1 MMKTMHLK
9 RLIFLTL
16 TLIISNLYSQTQDDW
31 NKFRLAQSYESLG
44 NYDKAFELYRELY
57 FQFPNQF
64 QFYDAY
70 YRMLT
75 QLKRYDEAIDLLK
88 KRLNGNPGDFNTYAE
103 LAVLYERKGLK
114 DSVDYFIR
122 EGIRRDPKDP
132 MSYKFIANVLIQ
144 NRMFDYANYVLEEGK
159 SRIADNEM
167 FIIDLININ
176 SILMNYPKACNEMIE
191 LLRKQPQQISFVQSK
206 LAQIITNPVALKT
219 SIEIFEKNF
228 DRKSFPII
236 KLLSWLYFQN
246 KDFKKAFDLTLE
258 IEKLTN
264 ANGYELLDF
273 SNRAYQEGVIDEAVR
288 GYEFIL
294 KNYKDKK
301 DLEAMSVIGLARSYE
316 QLLENEFKSP
326 EIFWKTYKPQVDTN
340 NKNLKEAIK
349 YYNIILSN
357 YTLPNLVAEA
367 IYKSAYFYKEYY
379 QNYDK
384 AKQLLQRLI
393 SDYVLTDYYSKGLLL
408 LGDIEYLSGNFDR
421 AFDQYEKVRTFSR
434 ANETD
439 RYLSQFQIA
448 EILISKGLYD
458 SAKAVLNSIKKVN
471 TNDLANDAI
480 EFLMIIT
487 EQENNPEQLKFYLEV
502 QKLID
507 QKKYQEAIRKI
518 NSLKLDDDYSILQNK
533 LRFTLA
539 ELYIA
544 VNDFSNSLAQLNY
557 LYELKEKTI
566 YSDRALMK
574 IGQLYLYG
582 LKDKT
587 RAEQTFNKLLTEFP
601 DSIFVTEVRE
611 LIKQIQLEN
620 L

>member
-1 MMKTMHLK
+1 MKEMSLK
-9 RLIFLTL
+9 RLVLLSFVFIA
-16 TLIISNLYSQTQDDW
+16 SNLYSQTQDDW

-57 FQFPNQF
+57 FQFPAQF

-75 QLKRYDEAIDLLK
+75 HLKRYDEAIDLLK
-88 KRLNGNPGDFNTYAE
+88 IRVNSNPNDFNTYAE
-103 LAVLYERKGLK
+103 LAVLYDRKGIK
-114 DSVDYFIR
+114 DSVEYYIR
-122 EGIRRDPKDP
+122 EGIRRDPKNP

-159 SRIADNEM
+159 SRISDNEM

-176 SILMNYPKACNEMIE
+176 SILMNYSKACSEMIE
-191 LLRKQPQQISFVQSK
+191 LLRKQPQHINFVQNK

-219 SIEIFEKNF
+219 SIEIFEKNL
-228 DRKSFPII
+228 DRKNFPII

-246 KDFKKAFDLTLE
+246 KDYKKAFNLTLE

-264 ANGYELLDF
+264 QNGYELLDF
-273 SNRAYQEGVIDEAVR
+273 SNRAYQEGVIEEAVK
-288 GYEFIL
+288 GYEYLL

-316 QLLENEFKSP
+316 QLLENEFRSP
-326 EIFWKTYKPQVDTN
+326 EIFWKTYKPKVDTN
-340 NKNLKEAIK
+340 NKNLNEAIK

-367 IYKSAYFYKEYY
+367 IYKTSYFYKEYY
-379 QNYDK
+379 QDYNK
-384 AKQLLQRLI
+384 SKQLLQRLV
-393 SDYVLTDYYSKGLLL
+393 SDYILTDFYSKGVLL
-408 LGDIEYLSGNFDR
+408 LGDIEYLTGNFDR
-421 AFDQYEKVRTFSR
+421 AFEQYEKIRTFSR
-434 ANETD
+434 SSETE

-448 EILISKGLYD
+448 EILITKGLYD
-458 SAKAVLNSIKKVN
+458 SARSVLNTIKKVN
-471 TNDLANDAI
+471 TNDVANDAI
-480 EFLMIIT
+480 EFLMIIA
-487 EQENNPEQLKFYLEV
+487 EQENNPEQLKFYLEI
-502 QKLID
+502 QRLID
-507 QKKYQEAIRKI
+507 QKNYLEAIRKI
-518 NSLKLDDDYSILQNK
+518 NSLKLDDDYSIFQNK
-533 LRFTLA
+533 LRLTLA
-539 ELYIA
+539 ELYIS
-544 VNDFSNSLAQLNY
+544 VNDFSNALAHLNY

-566 YSDRALMK
+566 YSDRALMR

-587 RAEQTFNKLLTEFP
+587 RAEQNFNKLLAEFP

-611 LIKQIQLEN
+611 LIKQIQSEN

>member
-1 MMKTMHLK
+1 MKEMSLK
-9 RLIFLTL
+9 RLVLLSFVFIA
-16 TLIISNLYSQTQDDW
+16 SNLYSQTQDDW

-57 FQFPNQF
+57 FQFPAQF

-75 QLKRYDEAIDLLK
+75 HLKRYDEAIDLLK
-88 KRLNGNPGDFNTYAE
+88 IRLNSNPNDFNTYAE
-103 LAVLYERKGLK
+103 LAVLYDRKGIK
-114 DSVDYFIR
+114 DSVEYYIR
-122 EGIRRDPKDP
+122 EGIRRDPKNP

-144 NRMFDYANYVLEEGK
+144 NRMFDYANYILEEGK
-159 SRIADNEM
+159 SRISDNEM

-176 SILMNYPKACNEMIE
+176 SILMNYSKACSEMIE
-191 LLRKQPQQISFVQSK
+191 LLRKQPQHINFVQNK

-219 SIEIFEKNF
+219 SIEIFEINL
-228 DRKSFPII
+228 DRKNFPII

-246 KDFKKAFDLTLE
+246 KNYKKAFNLTLE

-264 ANGYELLDF
+264 QNGYELLDF
-273 SNRAYQEGVIDEAVR
+273 SNRAYQEGVIEEAVK
-288 GYEFIL
+288 GYEYLL

-316 QLLENEFKSP
+316 QLLENEFRSP
-326 EIFWKTYKPQVDTN
+326 EIFWKTYKPKVDTN
-340 NKNLKEAIK
+340 NKNLNEAIK

-367 IYKSAYFYKEYY
+367 IYKTSYFYKEYY
-379 QNYDK
+379 QDYNK
-384 AKQLLQRLI
+384 SKQLLQRLV
-393 SDYVLTDYYSKGLLL
+393 SDYILTDFYSKGVLL
-408 LGDIEYLSGNFDR
+408 LGDIEYLTGNFDR
-421 AFDQYEKVRTFSR
+421 AFEQYEKIRTFSR
-434 ANETD
+434 SSETE

-448 EILISKGLYD
+448 EILIAKGLYD
-458 SAKAVLNSIKKVN
+458 SARSVLNTIKKVN
-471 TNDLANDAI
+471 TNDVANDAI
-480 EFLMIIT
+480 EFLMIIA
-487 EQENNPEQLKFYLEV
+487 EQENNPEQLKFYLEI
-502 QKLID
+502 QRLID
-507 QKKYQEAIRKI
+507 QKNYLEAIRKI
-518 NSLKLDDDYSILQNK
+518 NSLKLDDDYSIFQNK
-533 LRFTLA
+533 LRLTLA

-544 VNDFSNSLAQLNY
+544 VNDFSNALAHLNY

-566 YSDRALMK
+566 YSDRALMR

-587 RAEQTFNKLLTEFP
+587 RAEQNFNKLLAEFP

-611 LIKQIQLEN
+611 LIKQIQSEN

>member
-1 MMKTMHLK
+1 MKEMSLK
-9 RLIFLTL
+9 RLVLLSFVFIA
-16 TLIISNLYSQTQDDW
+16 SNLYSQTQDDW

-57 FQFPNQF
+57 FQFPAQF

-75 QLKRYDEAIDLLK
+75 HLKRYDEAIDLLK
-88 KRLNGNPGDFNTYAE
+88 IRLNSNPNDFNTYAE
-103 LAVLYERKGLK
+103 LAVLYDRKGIK
-114 DSVDYFIR
+114 DSVEYYIR
-122 EGIRRDPKDP
+122 EGIRRDPKNP

-144 NRMFDYANYVLEEGK
+144 NRMFDYANYILEEGK
-159 SRIADNEM
+159 SRISDNEM

-176 SILMNYPKACNEMIE
+176 SILMNYSKACSEMIE
-191 LLRKQPQQISFVQSK
+191 LLRKQPQHINFVQNK

-219 SIEIFEKNF
+219 SIEIFEKNL
-228 DRKSFPII
+228 DRKNFPII

-246 KDFKKAFDLTLE
+246 KDYKKAFNLTLE

-264 ANGYELLDF
+264 QNGYELLDF
-273 SNRAYQEGVIDEAVR
+273 SNRAYQEGVIEEAVK
-288 GYEFIL
+288 GYEYLL

-316 QLLENEFKSP
+316 QLLENEFRSP
-326 EIFWKTYKPQVDTN
+326 EIFWKTYKPKVDTN
-340 NKNLKEAIK
+340 NKNLNEAIK

-367 IYKSAYFYKEYY
+367 IYKTSYFYKEYY
-379 QNYDK
+379 QDYNK
-384 AKQLLQRLI
+384 SKQLLQRLV
-393 SDYVLTDYYSKGLLL
+393 SDYILTDFYSKGVLL
-408 LGDIEYLSGNFDR
+408 LGDIEYLTGNFDR
-421 AFDQYEKVRTFSR
+421 AFEQYEKIRTFSR
-434 ANETD
+434 SSETE

-448 EILISKGLYD
+448 EILIAKGLYD
-458 SAKAVLNSIKKVN
+458 SARSVLNTIKKVN
-471 TNDLANDAI
+471 TNDVANDAI
-480 EFLMIIT
+480 EFLMIIA
-487 EQENNPEQLKFYLEV
+487 EQENNPEQLKFYLEI
-502 QKLID
+502 QRLID
-507 QKKYQEAIRKI
+507 QKNYLEAIRKI
-518 NSLKLDDDYSILQNK
+518 NSLKLDDDYSIFQNK
-533 LRFTLA
+533 LRLTLA

-544 VNDFSNSLAQLNY
+544 VNDFSNALAHLNY

-566 YSDRALMK
+566 YSDRALMR

-587 RAEQTFNKLLTEFP
+587 RAEQNFNKLLAEFP

-611 LIKQIQLEN
+611 LIKQIQSEN

>member
-1 MMKTMHLK
+1 MKEMSLK
-9 RLIFLTL
+9 RLVLLSFVFIA
-16 TLIISNLYSQTQDDW
+16 SNLYSQTQDDW

-57 FQFPNQF
+57 FQFPAQF

-75 QLKRYDEAIDLLK
+75 HLKRYDEAIDLLK
-88 KRLNGNPGDFNTYAE
+88 IKVNSNPNDFNTYAE
-103 LAVLYERKGLK
+103 LAVLYDRKGIK
-114 DSVDYFIR
+114 DSVEYYIR
-122 EGIRRDPKDP
+122 EGIRRDPKNP

-159 SRIADNEM
+159 SRISENEM

-176 SILMNYPKACNEMIE
+176 SILMNYSKACSEMIE
-191 LLRKQPQQISFVQSK
+191 LLRKQPQHINFVQNK

-219 SIEIFEKNF
+219 SIEIFEKNL
-228 DRKSFPII
+228 DRKNFPII

-246 KDFKKAFDLTLE
+246 KNYKKAFNLTLE

-264 ANGYELLDF
+264 QNGYELLDF
-273 SNRAYQEGVIDEAVR
+273 SNRAYQEGVIEEAVK
-288 GYEFIL
+288 GYEYLL

-316 QLLENEFKSP
+316 QLLENEFRSP
-326 EIFWKTYKPQVDTN
+326 EIFWKTYKPKVDTN
-340 NKNLKEAIK
+340 NKNLNEAIK

-367 IYKSAYFYKEYY
+367 IYKTSYFYKEYY
-379 QNYDK
+379 QDYNK
-384 AKQLLQRLI
+384 SKQLLQRLV
-393 SDYVLTDYYSKGLLL
+393 SDYILTDFYSKGVLL
-408 LGDIEYLSGNFDR
+408 LGDIEYLTGNFDR
-421 AFDQYEKVRTFSR
+421 AFEQYEKIRTFSR
-434 ANETD
+434 SSETE

-448 EILISKGLYD
+448 EILIAKGLYD
-458 SAKAVLNSIKKVN
+458 SARSVLNTIKKVN
-471 TNDLANDAI
+471 TNDVANDAI
-480 EFLMIIT
+480 EFLMIIA
-487 EQENNPEQLKFYLEV
+487 EQENNPEQLKFYLEI
-502 QKLID
+502 QRLID
-507 QKKYQEAIRKI
+507 QKNYLEAIRKI
-518 NSLKLDDDYSILQNK
+518 NSLKLDDDYSIFQNK
-533 LRFTLA
+533 LRLTLA

-544 VNDFSNSLAQLNY
+544 VNDFSNALAHLNY

-566 YSDRALMK
+566 YSDRALMR

-587 RAEQTFNKLLTEFP
+587 RAEQNFNKLLAEFP

-611 LIKQIQLEN
+611 LIKQIQSEN

>member
-1 MMKTMHLK
+1 
-9 RLIFLTL
+9 
-16 TLIISNLYSQTQDDW
+16 
-31 NKFRLAQSYESLG
+31 
-44 NYDKAFELYRELY
+44 
-57 FQFPNQF
+57 
-64 QFYDAY
+64 
-70 YRMLT
+70 
-75 QLKRYDEAIDLLK
+75 
-88 KRLNGNPGDFNTYAE
+88 
-103 LAVLYERKGLK
+103 
-114 DSVDYFIR
+114 
-122 EGIRRDPKDP
+122 
-132 MSYKFIANVLIQ
+132 
-144 NRMFDYANYVLEEGK
+144 
-159 SRIADNEM
+159 
-167 FIIDLININ
+167 
-176 SILMNYPKACNEMIE
+176 
-191 LLRKQPQQISFVQSK
+191 
-206 LAQIITNPVALKT
+206 
-219 SIEIFEKNF
+219 
-228 DRKSFPII
+228 
-236 KLLSWLYFQN
+236 
-246 KDFKKAFDLTLE
+246 
-258 IEKLTN
+258 
-264 ANGYELLDF
+264 
-273 SNRAYQEGVIDEAVR
+273 
-288 GYEFIL
+288 
-294 KNYKDKK
+294 
-301 DLEAMSVIGLARSYE
+301 MSVIGLARSYE

-544 VNDFSNSLAQLNY
+544 VNDFSNALAQLNY

>member
-1 MMKTMHLK
+1 MK
-9 RLIFLTL
+9 RFIFLSL
-16 TLIISNLYSQTQDDW
+16 FFIVPNLFSQTQDDW

-44 NYDKAFELYRELY
+44 NYEKAFELYRELY
-57 FQFPNQF
+57 FQFPAQF

-88 KRLNGNPGDFNTYAE
+88 KRLSANPNDFNTYAE
-103 LAVLYERKGLK
+103 LAVLFDRKGIK
-114 DSVDYFIR
+114 DSVDYYIG
-122 EGIRRDPKDP
+122 EGIRRDPKNP

-144 NRMFDYANYVLEEGK
+144 NRLFDYANYVLEEGK
-159 SRIADNEM
+159 SRITENEM

-176 SILMNYPKACNEMIE
+176 SILMNYPKACSEMIE
-191 LLRKQPQQISFVQSK
+191 LLKKQPQQINFVQNK

-219 SIEIFEKNF
+219 SIEIFEKNLDKKNF
-228 DRKSFPII
+228 SII

-246 KDFKKAFDLTLE
+246 SDFKKAFDLTIE

-264 ANGYELLDF
+264 AGGYEILDF
-273 SNRAYQEGVIDEAVR
+273 SNRAFQEGVIEEAVK

-294 KNYKDKK
+294 KNYREKK

-316 QLLENEFKSP
+316 QLFENEFRKS
-326 EIFWKTYKPQVDTN
+326 EIFWKTYKPQADTN
-340 NKNLKEAIK
+340 NKNLKEALK
-349 YYNIILSN
+349 YYNIILNN

-367 IYKSAYFYKEYY
+367 LYKTAYFYKEHYRDY
-379 QNYDK
+379 QK
-384 AKQLLQRLI
+384 ATQLLLRLT
-393 SDYVLTDYYSKGLLL
+393 SDYVLTDFYSKGVLL
-408 LGDIEYLSGNFDR
+408 LGNIEYLKGNIDQ
-421 AFDQYEKVRTFSR
+421 AYNQYEKVRTFAR
-434 ANETD
+434 ASETE

-448 EILISKGLYD
+448 EILIVKGLYD
-458 SAKAVLNSIKKVN
+458 SAKSVLNSIKKIN
-471 TNDLANDAI
+471 TNDVANDAI

-487 EQENNPEQLKFYLEV
+487 EQENNPEQLKTYLEI
-502 QKLID
+502 QRLID
-507 QKKYQEAIRKI
+507 EKKYLEAIRKI
-518 NSLKLDDDYSILQNK
+518 NSLKFDDDYSILQNK
-533 LRFTLA
+533 LRLTLA
-539 ELYIA
+539 ELYITI
-544 VNDFSNSLAQLNY
+544 NDFSSALAHLNY

-566 YSDRALMK
+566 YSDRALMR
-574 IGQLYLYG
+574 IGQVYLYG

-611 LIKQIQLEN
+611 LIKQIQSEN